1 MTRELL
7 QPGSRPRE
15 TRRTQD
21 KSAKLAITLVMLKI
35 TRDSWR
41 TVTTTEPGELVEL
54 VELVEH

>member
-7 QPGSRPRE
+7 QQGSRPRE

-54 VELVEH
+54 VEH